1 MILIKR
7 DIMLKNEYLRFM
19 NTIEPTASPNV
30 SKMANLILANFD
42 ELALLGTQQ
51 GQRVRKIVELT
62 VTSWDQMSDEI
73 LQLPKDSSKANP
85 LIKRIVSVE
94 IGPFRGFAKE
104 EVLSLDSN
112 IVLIYGPNGTGKT
125 SFCEALEYGLLGSV
139 AEADNKRF
147 KNQDKYFENAHTE
160 SFTRPL
166 LLGRND
172 QDEEIEIEFDQ
183 ELYQFCFIERNRIDS
198 FSRIAAQLPAKQ
210 TELTSTLFGLDAF
223 NDFVKGFSLAIDQK
237 YIDLVGKKAEELRV
251 KERYTDIH
259 VRNRGQY
266 LADLQKIEEEENNLV
281 KTYKDGYTFLQMD
294 EEINGKQGCIGEI
307 SRIEAKLQEP
317 IRSKSNLNLDS
328 MNSVRQEIGD
338 AYSEIMIN
346 TQELIDNSTQVSYK
360 ILYESVRVLQDES
373 ADSCPACETPI
384 SLATKNPFANAILEL
399 EKLEYLARVQDE
411 IQSKKKEL
419 NDSLVKLNSIIRLC
433 DNYSDN
439 NFLKEYSK
447 ENFSELD
454 IEWFHSLEKVNS
466 SNHVPIVLIEQIIKD
481 QVLEDSKTTQK
492 LEEKRLN
499 SDRLAQVRAISSQI
513 IKLKANRESVSNQLR
528 KANEFIS
535 QFEEDNAELIEEVNL
550 EKEVITKN
558 ILICECYSS
567 LIIDLNNYKNNLPIE
582 LVADLGDMTT
592 KLYNAFNRYDQPE
605 ELIGRID
612 LPLAQDEKL
621 LISFKTTPTKKHD
634 ALHVLSEGH
643 IRCLGLAI
651 LLAKNIKN
659 NCPLIIFDDP
669 VNSIDDEHRKA
680 IRETLF
686 NDNFFRN
693 KQIIL
698 ACHGE
703 EFFKDIHQSIGKK
716 AAKETES
723 YIFLRQLGENHIQV
737 TSKHRPKN
745 YILAASDLYSNA
757 EYREA
762 LMSSR
767 RALESL
773 CDKAWWHYSNN
784 CHIKDSAISVSRR
797 NPKAP
802 WDLKALA
809 ANIRSKIQKSKAD
822 IPNKD
827 EIIIGFDLLLGLGEG
842 GSDLHWTYLN
852 KGTHEEEDREEFDH
866 VTVKEII
873 ESLERIDSS
882 LL

>member
-1 MILIKR
+1 
-7 DIMLKNEYLRFM
+7 MLKNEYLRFM
-19 NTIEPTASPNV
+19 NTIKLTAAPNV

-42 ELALLGTQQ
+42 ELALLGTHQ

-62 VTSWDQMSDEI
+62 VTSWNQLSDEI
-73 LQLPKDSSKANP
+73 SQSPKGSSKANP

-94 IGPFRGFAKE
+94 VGPFRGFAKE
-104 EVLSLDSN
+104 EVLILDSN

-160 SFTRPL
+160 SFTRPI

-251 KERYTDIH
+251 KERETDIH
-259 VRNRGQY
+259 VRNRHQY
-266 LADLQKIEEEENNLV
+266 LADLQKIKEDENSLAR
-281 KTYKDGYTFLQMD
+281 TYKDGYTFLQMD
-294 EEINGKQGCIGEI
+294 DELNGKQGSSGEI
-307 SRIEAKLQEP
+307 SRIEAELQKP
-317 IRSKSNLNLDS
+317 ITSKSNLNLDS
-328 MNSVRQEIGD
+328 MNSVRREIRN
-338 AYSEIMIN
+338 AYSRIMIN
-346 TQELIDNSTQVSYK
+346 NQELIDNSTQISYK
-360 ILYESVRVLQDES
+360 RLYESVRVLQDES
-373 ADSCPACETPI
+373 ADKCPACETPI
-384 SLATKNPFANAILEL
+384 NLSTRNPFANAILEL
-399 EKLEYLARVQDE
+399 EKLEHLARIQDE
-411 IQSKKKEL
+411 IHLEKKTL
-419 NDSLVKLNSIIRLC
+419 SDSLVKLNSIITVC

-439 NFLKEYSK
+439 DFLKEYLK
-447 ENFSELD
+447 ENSSELD
-454 IEWFHSLEKVNS
+454 IEWFHSLENANS
-466 SNHVPIVLIEQIIKD
+466 SAHAPIVLIERIIKN
-481 QVLEDSKTTQK
+481 QMLEDSKITQK
-492 LEEKRLN
+492 LEEKRINNNGLEKI
-499 SDRLAQVRAISSQI
+499 RAISNQI
-513 IKLKANRESVSNQLR
+513 IKLKVNKENINEQLK
-528 KANEFIS
+528 KADDFIAK
-535 QFEEDNAELIEEVNL
+535 FEKDNAELIEDVNS
-550 EKEVITKN
+550 EKEVIANN
-558 ILICECYSS
+558 ILIAESYNL
-567 LIIDLNNYKNNLPIE
+567 LIISLNDYKNNLPID

-605 ELIGRID
+605 EMIGRID

-621 LISFKTTPTKKHD
+621 LISFQTTPAKKHD

-686 NDNFFRN
+686 KDSFFKD
-693 KQIIL
+693 KQVIL

-703 EFFKDIHQSIGKK
+703 EFFKDIHQTIGKK
-716 AAKETES
+716 AAEETES
-723 YIFLRQLGENHIQV
+723 YIFLRQKGENHIQV

-745 YILAASDLYSNA
+745 YILAASELYFNG
-757 EYREA
+757 EYKDA

-767 RALESL
+767 RALEYL

-784 CHIKDSAISVSRR
+784 CHIRDPAISVVRR

-802 WDLKALA
+802 WDLNALA
-809 ANIRSKIQKSKAD
+809 ANICSKIKKAKVD
-822 IPNKD
+822 VPNKD
-827 EIIIGFDLLLGLGEG
+827 EIIISLDLLLGLGKDEG
-842 GSDLHWTYLN
+842 GLHWAYLN

-866 VTVKEII
+866 ITVKEII